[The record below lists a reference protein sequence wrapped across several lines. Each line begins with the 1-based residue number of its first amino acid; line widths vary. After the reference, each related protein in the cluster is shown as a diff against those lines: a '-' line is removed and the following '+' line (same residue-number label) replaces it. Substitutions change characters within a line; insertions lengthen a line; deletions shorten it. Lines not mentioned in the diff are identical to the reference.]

1 VHDLKAYYRRWLPS
15 MELGLA
21 GKTVI
26 VTGGASNV
34 GRGIVLAF
42 AREGSNVVI
51 ADIDEVQGEKTAD
64 LARKQGGKVM
74 VVKTDVTNPE
84 QCQAMVRRT
93 LDEFGRLDILVNCVG
108 WIYDRLFIDKPREE
122 WVKEVDTNY
131 WSVINCVRA
140 VIDHMI
146 AQKSGKIISLASD
159 AGKIGEYR
167 EVVYAGAKG
176 AVIAFSKSLAREV
189 GRYGLNINV
198 VCLGTV
204 PPASDEEI
212 GAESMWRSGGLF
224 YKMTPEVKEKMAKA
238 YPLRRLG
245 KAEDVASAVLFLA
258 SDAASWITGQAI
270 SVDGGYAMA

>member
-1 VHDLKAYYRRWLPS
+1 

-21 GKTVI
+21 TKVAI
-26 VTGGASNV
+26 VTGGASNI

-42 AREGSNVVI
+42 AREGSDIVI
-51 ADIDEVQGEKTAD
+51 ADIDEVQAEKTAE
-64 LARKQGGKVM
+64 LARKQGGKVV
-74 VVKTDVTNPE
+74 VVKTDVTKPE
-84 QCQAMVRRT
+84 QCQAMVKRT
-93 LDEFGRLDILVNCVG
+93 LNELGRLDVLVNCVG
-108 WIYDRLFIDKPREE
+108 WIYDRLFIEKTREE

-131 WSVINCVRA
+131 WSVINCARA
-140 VIDHMI
+140 VIDHMV
-146 AQKSGKIISLASD
+146 AQRSGKIISLASD

-198 VCLGTV
+198 LCLGTA
-204 PPASDEEI
+204 PPVSEEEI

-245 KAEDVASAVLFLA
+245 RAEDVANAVVFLA

>member
-1 VHDLKAYYRRWLPS
+1 

-42 AREGSNVVI
+42 AREGLDIVI
-51 ADIDEVQGEKTAD
+51 ADIDEVQGQRTAE
-64 LARKQGGKVM
+64 LARKQGGKVV

-93 LDEFGRLDILVNCVG
+93 LDEFGRLDVLVNCVG
-108 WIYDRLFIDKPREE
+108 WIYDRLFIEKSREE
-122 WVKEVDTNY
+122 WEKEVDTNY

-140 VIDHMI
+140 VINHMI
-146 AQKSGKIISLASD
+146 AQRSGKIITLASD

-167 EVVYAGAKG
+167 EAVYAGAKG

-198 VCLGTV
+198 LCLGTV
-204 PPASDEEI
+204 PPASEEEI
-212 GAESMWRSGGLF
+212 GAESMWRTGGLF
-224 YKMTPEVKEKMAKA
+224 YKMTPEAKEKMAKA

-245 KAEDVASAVLFLA
+245 KAEDVANAVMFLA

-270 SVDGGYAMA
+270 SVDGGYTMA

>member
-1 VHDLKAYYRRWLPS
+1 

-21 GKTVI
+21 TKVAI
-26 VTGGASNV
+26 VAGGASNI

-42 AREGSNVVI
+42 AREGLDIVI
-51 ADIDEVQGEKTAD
+51 ADIDEVQAEKTAE
-64 LARKQGGKVM
+64 LARKQGGKVV
-74 VVKTDVTNPE
+74 VVKTDVTKPE
-84 QCQAMVRRT
+84 QCQAMVKRT
-93 LDEFGRLDILVNCVG
+93 LDELGRLDILVNCVG
-108 WIYDRLFIDKPREE
+108 WIYDRLFIEKSREE

-140 VIDHMI
+140 VIDHMV
-146 AQKSGKIISLASD
+146 AQRSGKIISLASD

-198 VCLGTV
+198 LCLGTA
-204 PPASDEEI
+204 PPASEEEI

-245 KAEDVASAVLFLA
+245 KAEDVANAVVFLA

>member
-1 VHDLKAYYRRWLPS
+1 

-21 GKTVI
+21 GKAVI

-42 AREGSNVVI
+42 AGEGSSIVI
-51 ADIDEVQGEKTAD
+51 ADIDEVQAEKTAK
-64 LARKQGGKVM
+64 LARKQGGKV
-74 VVKTDVTNPE
+74 VVAKTDVTDPT
-84 QCQAMVRRT
+84 QCQALVKRT

-108 WIYDRLFIDKPREE
+108 WIYDRLFVEKPREE
-122 WVKEVDTNY
+122 WLKEVDTNY
-131 WSVINCVRA
+131 WSVINCTRA

-146 AQKSGKIISLASD
+146 AQKSGKVISLASD

-167 EVVYAGAKG
+167 EAVYAGAKG

-189 GRYGLNINV
+189 GRYGININV

-204 PPASDEEI
+204 PPASDKEI
-212 GAESMWRSGGLF
+212 GSESMWRSGGLF

-245 KAEDVASAVLFLA
+245 RAEDVASAVLFLA
-258 SDAASWITGQAI
+258 SEAAGWITGQAI

>member
-1 VHDLKAYYRRWLPS
+1 

-42 AREGSNVVI
+42 AREDSNVVI

-64 LARKQGGKVM
+64 LARKQGGKVV
-74 VVKTDVTNPE
+74 VVKTDVTSPE
-84 QCQAMVRRT
+84 QCQAMVSRT

-108 WIYDRLFIDKPREE
+108 WIYDRLFIEKPREE

-212 GAESMWRSGGLF
+212 GSESMWQSGGLF

-245 KAEDVASAVLFLA
+245 RAEDVASAVLFLA

>member
-1 VHDLKAYYRRWLPS
+1 

-42 AREGSNVVI
+42 AGEGSNIVL
-51 ADIDEVQGEKTAD
+51 ADIDKVQGEKTAE
-64 LARKQGGKVM
+64 LARKEGGRVV
-74 VVKTDVTNPE
+74 VVKTDVTNLE
-84 QCQAMVRRT
+84 QCQAMVKRT

-108 WIYDRLFIDKPREE
+108 WIYDRLFTEKPREE
-122 WVKEVDTNY
+122 WVREVDTNY
-131 WSVINCVRA
+131 WSVINCTRA
-140 VIDHMI
+140 VVDHMI

-159 AGKIGEYR
+159 AGKVGEYR

-189 GRYGLNINV
+189 GRYGININV
-198 VCLGTV
+198 LCLGTV

-212 GAESMWRSGGLF
+212 GSESMWRSGGLF
-224 YKMTPEVKEKMAKA
+224 YKMTPGVKEKMAKA

-245 KAEDVASAVLFLA
+245 KAEDIANAVVFLA
-258 SDAASWITGQAI
+258 SDAAGWITGQAI
-270 SVDGGYAMA
+270 SVDGGYTMA

>member
-1 VHDLKAYYRRWLPS
+1 
-15 MELGLA
+15 MELGLT
-21 GKTVI
+21 GKAVI

-34 GRGIVLAF
+34 GRGIVMAF
-42 AREGSNVVI
+42 AKEGSHVVI
-51 ADIDEVQGEKTAD
+51 ADIDDVQAEKTAK
-64 LARKQGGKVM
+64 LARKQGGKVI
-74 VVKTDVTNPE
+74 VAKTDVTDPE
-84 QCQAMVRRT
+84 QCQALVKKT

-108 WIYDRLFIDKPREE
+108 WIYDRLFLEKPREE
-122 WVKEVDTNY
+122 WIKEVDTNY
-131 WSVINCVRA
+131 WSVINCTRA
-140 VIDHMI
+140 VIEHMI
-146 AQKSGKIISLASD
+146 AQKGGRVISLASD

-189 GRYGLNINV
+189 GRYGVNVNV

-212 GAESMWRSGGLF
+212 GSESMWRSGGLF
-224 YKMTPEVKEKMAKA
+224 YKMTPEVKKKMAKA

-245 KAEDVASAVLFLA
+245 KADDIASAVLFLA
-258 SDAASWITGQAI
+258 SDVSGWITGQAI

>member
-1 VHDLKAYYRRWLPS
+1 
-15 MELGLA
+15 
-21 GKTVI
+21 
-26 VTGGASNV
+26 
-34 GRGIVLAF
+34 
-42 AREGSNVVI
+42 
-51 ADIDEVQGEKTAD
+51 
-64 LARKQGGKVM
+64 M

-84 QCQAMVRRT
+84 QCQAMVKKT
-93 LDEFGRLDILVNCVG
+93 LGEFGRLDVLVNCVG
-108 WIYDRLFIDKPREE
+108 WIYDRLFMEKPREE

-140 VIDHMI
+140 VIDHMVS
-146 AQKSGKIISLASD
+146 QKGGRIISLASD

-167 EVVYAGAKG
+167 EVVYSGAKG

-189 GRYGLNINV
+189 GRYGLNVNV

-212 GAESMWRSGGLF
+212 GSESMWRSGGLF
-224 YKMTPEVKEKMAKA
+224 YKMTPQTKEKMAKA

-245 KAEDVASAVLFLA
+245 KAEDVAGAVLFLA
-258 SDAASWITGQAI
+258 SDAAGWITGQAI

>member
-1 VHDLKAYYRRWLPS
+1 

-26 VTGGASNV
+26 VTGGSSNV

-51 ADIDEVQGEKTAD
+51 ADIDEVQGEKTAG
-64 LARKQGGKVM
+64 LAREQGGKVL
-74 VVKTDVTNPE
+74 VLKTDVINPE
-84 QCQAMVRRT
+84 QCQAMVKRT

-146 AQKSGKIISLASD
+146 AQKNGKIISLASD
-159 AGKIGEYR
+159 AGKVGEYR
-167 EVVYAGAKG
+167 EAVYAGAKG
-176 AVIAFSKSLAREV
+176 AVIAFSKSLAREL
-189 GRYGLNINV
+189 GRYGVNINV
-198 VCLGTV
+198 LCLGTV

-245 KAEDVASAVLFLA
+245 KAEDVANAVVFLA
-258 SDAASWITGQAI
+258 SDAAGWITGQAI

>member
-1 VHDLKAYYRRWLPS
+1 V
-15 MELGLA
+15 ELGLA

-42 AREGSNVVI
+42 AGEGSNIVI
-51 ADIDEVQGEKTAD
+51 ADIDEVQGGKTAD
-64 LARKQGGKVM
+64 LAKKQRGKVM
-74 VVKTDVTNPE
+74 VVKTDVTSPE
-84 QCQAMVRRT
+84 QCQAMVKKT

-108 WIYDRLFIDKPREE
+108 WIYDRLFIEKPREE
-122 WVKEVDTNY
+122 WMKEVDTNY

-146 AQKSGKIISLASD
+146 ARKSGRIISLASD
-159 AGKIGEYR
+159 AGKVGEYR

-189 GRYGLNINV
+189 GRYGININV
-198 VCLGTV
+198 LCLGTV
-204 PPASDEEI
+204 PPANDEEI
-212 GAESMWRSGGLF
+212 GSESMWRSGGLF

-245 KAEDVASAVLFLA
+245 RAEDVASAVLFLA
-258 SDAASWITGQAI
+258 SDVASWITGQAI

>member
-1 VHDLKAYYRRWLPS
+1 

-42 AREGSNVVI
+42 AGEGSDIVI
-51 ADIDEVQGEKTAD
+51 ADIDQVQAEKTAK
-64 LARKQGGKVM
+64 LARQQGGRVL
-74 VVKTDVTNPE
+74 VVKTDVTDPE
-84 QCQAMVRRT
+84 QCQGMVKKT

-122 WVKEVDTNY
+122 WMKEVDTNY

-146 AQKSGKIISLASD
+146 AQKRGKIISLASD

-167 EVVYAGAKG
+167 EVVYSGAKG
-176 AVIAFSKSLAREV
+176 AVIAFSRSLAREM

-212 GAESMWRSGGLF
+212 GSESMWRSGGLF

-245 KAEDVASAVLFLA
+245 KAEDVAGAVLFLA
-258 SDAASWITGQAI
+258 SDAAGWITGQAI
-270 SVDGGYAMA
+270 SVDGGYTMA

>member
-1 VHDLKAYYRRWLPS
+1 
-15 MELGLA
+15 MELGLE
-21 GKTVI
+21 GKAVI

-34 GRGIVLAF
+34 GRGIVMAF
-42 AREGSNVVI
+42 AREGSHVVI
-51 ADIDEVQGEKTAD
+51 ADIDDVQGEKTAK
-64 LARKQGGKVM
+64 LARKQGGKVIM
-74 VVKTDVTNPE
+74 AKTDVTDPE
-84 QCQAMVRRT
+84 QCQALVKKT

-108 WIYDRLFIDKPREE
+108 WIYDRLFLEKPREE
-122 WVKEVDTNY
+122 WIKEVDTNY
-131 WSVINCVRA
+131 WSVINCTRA
-140 VIDHMI
+140 VIEHMI
-146 AQKSGKIISLASD
+146 AQKRGKVISLASD

-189 GRYGLNINV
+189 GRYGLNVNV

-212 GAESMWRSGGLF
+212 GSESMWRSGGLF
-224 YKMTPEVKEKMAKA
+224 YKMTPEVKKKMAKT

-245 KAEDVASAVLFLA
+245 RAEDIASAVLFLA
-258 SDAASWITGQAI
+258 SDVSGWITGQAI

>member
-1 VHDLKAYYRRWLPS
+1 

-42 AREGSNVVI
+42 AKEGSNIVL
-51 ADIDEVQGEKTAD
+51 ADIDKVQGEKTAK
-64 LARKQGGKVM
+64 LARKQGGKVV

-84 QCQAMVRRT
+84 QCQVMVKRT
-93 LDEFGRLDILVNCVG
+93 RDEFGRLDILVNCVG
-108 WIYDRLFIDKPREE
+108 WIYDRLFIEKPREE

-131 WSVINCVRA
+131 WSIINCVRA

-159 AGKIGEYR
+159 AGKVGEYR

-176 AVIAFSKSLAREV
+176 AVIAFTKSLAREV
-189 GRYGLNINV
+189 GRYGINV
-198 VCLGTV
+198 NVLCLGTV

-212 GAESMWRSGGLF
+212 GSESMWRSGGLF

-245 KAEDVASAVLFLA
+245 KAEDIANAIVFLA

-270 SVDGGYAMA
+270 SVDGGYTMA

>member
-1 VHDLKAYYRRWLPS
+1 

-21 GKTVI
+21 GKAVI

-34 GRGIVLAF
+34 GRGIVIAF
-42 AREGSNVVI
+42 AGEGSHVVI
-51 ADIDEVQGEKTAD
+51 ADIDEVQAEKTAE
-64 LARKQGGKVM
+64 LARKQGGKVI
-74 VVKTDVTNPE
+74 VTKTDVTDPE
-84 QCQAMVRRT
+84 QCQALVKKT

-108 WIYDRLFIDKPREE
+108 WIYDRLFVEKPREE

-131 WSVINCVRA
+131 WSVINCTRA

-146 AQKSGKIISLASD
+146 AQKRGKIISLASD

-167 EVVYAGAKG
+167 EVVYAGTKG
-176 AVIAFSKSLAREV
+176 AVIAFSRSLAREV

-204 PPASDEEI
+204 PPASDEI
-212 GAESMWRSGGLF
+212 GSESMWRSGGLF
-224 YKMTPEVKEKMAKA
+224 YKMTPKVKDKMAKA

-245 KAEDVASAVLFLA
+245 TAEDVANAVLFLA
-258 SDAASWITGQAI
+258 SDTSSWITGQAI

>member
-1 VHDLKAYYRRWLPS
+1 

-42 AREGSNVVI
+42 AKEGSNIVL
-51 ADIDEVQGEKTAD
+51 ADIDEVQGEKTAE
-64 LARKQGGKVM
+64 LARKEGGRVV
-74 VVKTDVTNPE
+74 VVKTDVTNLE
-84 QCQAMVRRT
+84 QCQAMVKRT

-108 WIYDRLFIDKPREE
+108 WIYDRLFTEKPREE
-122 WVKEVDTNY
+122 WVREVDTNY
-131 WSVINCVRA
+131 WSVINCTRA
-140 VIDHMI
+140 VVDHMI

-159 AGKIGEYR
+159 AGKVGEYR

-189 GRYGLNINV
+189 GRYGININV
-198 VCLGTV
+198 LCLGTV

-212 GAESMWRSGGLF
+212 GSESMWRSGGLF

-245 KAEDVASAVLFLA
+245 KAEDIANAVVFLA
-258 SDAASWITGQAI
+258 SDATGWITGQAI
-270 SVDGGYAMA
+270 SVDGGYTMA

>member
-1 VHDLKAYYRRWLPS
+1 MDF
-15 MELGLA
+15 GLA

-42 AREGSNVVI
+42 AREGSNIVL
-51 ADIDEVQGEKTAD
+51 ADIDKVQGEKTAR
-64 LARKQGGKVM
+64 LARKQGGRVVM
-74 VVKTDVTNPE
+74 IKTDVTSPE
-84 QCQAMVRRT
+84 QCQAMVKRT
-93 LDEFGRLDILVNCVG
+93 RDEFGRLDILVNCVG
-108 WIYDRLFIDKPREE
+108 WIYDRLFIEKPREE
-122 WVKEVDTNY
+122 WTKEVDTNY

-140 VIDHMI
+140 VIDSMI

-159 AGKIGEYR
+159 AGKVGEYR

-189 GRYGLNINV
+189 GRYGININV
-198 VCLGTV
+198 LCLGTV

-224 YKMTPEVKEKMAKA
+224 YKMTPEVKEKMAKV

-245 KAEDVASAVLFLA
+245 TAQDIANAVLFLA
-258 SDAASWITGQAI
+258 SDVSSWITGQAI

>member
-1 VHDLKAYYRRWLPS
+1 

-21 GKTVI
+21 GKTV
-26 VTGGASNV
+26 VVAGGASNV

-42 AREGSNVVI
+42 AREGSDVVI
-51 ADIDEVQGEKTAD
+51 ADIDEVQAQKTAE
-64 LARKQGGKVM
+64 LARKQGGRVV

-84 QCQAMVRRT
+84 LCEAMVRKT
-93 LDEFGRLDILVNCVG
+93 LDKFGRLDVLVNCVG
-108 WIYDRLFIDKPREE
+108 WVYDQLFVDKLREE

-131 WSVINCVRA
+131 WSLINCVRA

-146 AQKSGKIISLASD
+146 AQRSGRIISIASD
-159 AGKIGEYR
+159 AAKVGEYR
-167 EVVYAGAKG
+167 EAVYSGAKG
-176 AVIAFSKSLAREV
+176 AVIAFSKSLAKEV

-198 VCLGTV
+198 ICLGTV

-212 GAESMWRSGGLF
+212 GAESMWRTGGLF
-224 YKMTPEVKEKMAKA
+224 YKMTPEVKEKMAKS

-245 KAEDVASAVLFLA
+245 RVEDIASAVLFLA

-270 SVDGGYAMA
+270 SVDGGYTMA

>member
-1 VHDLKAYYRRWLPS
+1 

-26 VTGGASNV
+26 VTGGSSNI
-34 GRGIVLAF
+34 GRGVVLAF
-42 AREGSNVVI
+42 AREGSDVVI
-51 ADIDEVQGEKTAD
+51 ADIDEVQAQKTAE
-64 LARKQGGKVM
+64 LAGKQGGKV
-74 VVKTDVTNPE
+74 VAVKTDVTDPE

-108 WIYDRLFIDKPREE
+108 WVYDRLFIEKPREE
-122 WVKEVDTNY
+122 WVKEVNINY
-131 WSVINCVRA
+131 WGVVNCVRA

-146 AQKSGKIISLASD
+146 AQGSGKIISVASD
-159 AGKIGEYR
+159 AGKVGEYR
-167 EVVYAGAKG
+167 EAVYAGAKG
-176 AVIAFSKSLAREV
+176 AVIALSKSLAKEV

-198 VCLGTV
+198 VCPGTIV
-204 PPASDEEI
+204 PASVEEM
-212 GAESMWRSGGLF
+212 GMESMWRSGGLF
-224 YKMTPEVKEKMAKA
+224 DKMTPEVKEKMAKA

-245 KAEDVASAVLFLA
+245 RAGDVANAVVFLA

>member
-1 VHDLKAYYRRWLPS
+1 
-15 MELGLA
+15 MELGLV
-21 GKTVI
+21 GKAVI
-26 VTGGASNV
+26 ITGGGSNI

-42 AREGSNVVI
+42 AREGSHIVI
-51 ADIDEVQGEKTAD
+51 ADIDEVQGEKTAK
-64 LARKQGGKVM
+64 LARKHNGKVVM
-74 VVKTDVTNPE
+74 VKTDVTNPE

-108 WIYDRLFIDKPREE
+108 WIYDRLFIEKPREE

-146 AQKSGKIISLASD
+146 AQRSGKIISLASD
-159 AGKIGEYR
+159 AGKVGEYR
-167 EVVYAGAKG
+167 EAVYAGAKG

-245 KAEDVASAVLFLA
+245 KAEDVANAVVFLA

>member
-1 VHDLKAYYRRWLPS
+1 

-21 GKTVI
+21 KKVAI

-42 AREGSNVVI
+42 AKEGLNTVI
-51 ADIDEVQGEKTAD
+51 ADIDEVQAEKTAEF
-64 LARKQGGKVM
+64 ARKLGGRVI
-74 VVKTDVTNPE
+74 VVKTDVTKPE
-84 QCQAMVRRT
+84 QCQAMLKRT
-93 LDEFGRLDILVNCVG
+93 LDELGRLDILVNCVG
-108 WIYDRLFIDKPREE
+108 WIYDRLFTDKSREE

-146 AQKSGKIISLASD
+146 SQRSGKIISLASD

-198 VCLGTV
+198 LCLGTV
-204 PPASDEEI
+204 VPASEEEI

-245 KAEDVASAVLFLA
+245 TAEDIANAVVFLA

-270 SVDGGYAMA
+270 SIDGGYTMA

>member
-1 VHDLKAYYRRWLPS
+1 

-42 AREGSNVVI
+42 AREGSNIVI
-51 ADIDEVQGEKTAD
+51 ADIDEVQGQKTAE
-64 LARKQGGKVM
+64 LARKQDGKVL
-74 VVKTDVTNPE
+74 VLKTDVTNPE
-84 QCQAMVRRT
+84 QCQAMVERT
-93 LDEFGRLDILVNCVG
+93 LDEFGRLDVLVNCVG
-108 WIYDRLFIDKPREE
+108 WIYDRLFIEKSREE

-159 AGKIGEYR
+159 AGKVGEYR
-167 EVVYAGAKG
+167 EAVYAGAKA

-189 GRYGLNINV
+189 GRYGVNINV
-198 VCLGTV
+198 LCLGTV
-204 PPASDEEI
+204 PPANEEEI

-224 YKMTPEVKEKMAKA
+224 YKMTAEVKEKMAKA

-245 KAEDVASAVLFLA
+245 RAEDVANAVVFLA
-258 SDAASWITGQAI
+258 SDVAGWITGQAI

>member
-1 VHDLKAYYRRWLPS
+1 
-15 MELGLA
+15 MELGLV
-21 GKTVI
+21 GKAVI
-26 VTGGASNV
+26 ITGGGSNI

-42 AREGSNVVI
+42 AREGSHIVI
-51 ADIDEVQGEKTAD
+51 ADIDEVQGEKTAK
-64 LARKQGGKVM
+64 LARKHNGKVVM
-74 VVKTDVTNPE
+74 VKTDVTNPE

-108 WIYDRLFIDKPREE
+108 WIYDRLFVEKPREE

-146 AQKSGKIISLASD
+146 AQRSGKIISLASD
-159 AGKIGEYR
+159 AGKVGEYK

-245 KAEDVASAVLFLA
+245 RAEDVANAVVFLA
-258 SDAASWITGQAI
+258 SDAASWISGQAI

>member
-1 VHDLKAYYRRWLPS
+1 

-21 GKTVI
+21 TKVAI
-26 VTGGASNV
+26 VAGGASNV

-42 AREGSNVVI
+42 AREGLDIVI
-51 ADIDEVQGEKTAD
+51 ADIDEVQAEKTAE
-64 LARKQGGKVM
+64 LARKQGGKVV
-74 VVKTDVTNPE
+74 VVKTDVTKPE
-84 QCQAMVRRT
+84 QCQAMVERT
-93 LDEFGRLDILVNCVG
+93 LDELGRLDILVNCVG

-140 VIDHMI
+140 VIDHMV
-146 AQKSGKIISLASD
+146 AQRSGKIISLASD

-198 VCLGTV
+198 LCLGTA
-204 PPASDEEI
+204 PPASEEEI

-245 KAEDVASAVLFLA
+245 KAEDVANAVVFLA

>member
-1 VHDLKAYYRRWLPS
+1 
-15 MELGLA
+15 MELGLV
-21 GKTVI
+21 GKAVI
-26 VTGGASNV
+26 ITGGGSNV

-42 AREGSNVVI
+42 AREGSHIVI
-51 ADIDEVQGEKTAD
+51 ADIDEVQGEKTAK
-64 LARKQGGKVM
+64 LARKQGGRVVM
-74 VVKTDVTNPE
+74 VKTDVTDPE
-84 QCQAMVRRT
+84 QCQAMVKRT

-108 WIYDRLFIDKPREE
+108 WIYDRLFVEKPREE

-146 AQKSGKIISLASD
+146 AQRSGKIISLASD
-159 AGKIGEYR
+159 AGKVGEYR

-245 KAEDVASAVLFLA
+245 RAEDVANAVVFLA

>member
-1 VHDLKAYYRRWLPS
+1 

-42 AREGSNVVI
+42 AGEGSDIVI
-51 ADIDEVQGEKTAD
+51 ADIDQVQAEKTAK
-64 LARKQGGKVM
+64 LARQQGGRVL
-74 VVKTDVTNPE
+74 VVKTDVTAPE
-84 QCQAMVRRT
+84 QCQAMVKKT

-108 WIYDRLFIDKPREE
+108 WIYDRLFIEKPREE

-146 AQKSGKIISLASD
+146 TQKRGKIISLASD

-176 AVIAFSKSLAREV
+176 AVIAFSRSLAREV

-212 GAESMWRSGGLF
+212 GSESMWRSGGLF
-224 YKMTPEVKEKMAKA
+224 YKMTSETREKMAKA

-245 KAEDVASAVLFLA
+245 KADDIASAVLFLA
-258 SDAASWITGQAI
+258 SDAADWITGQAI

>member
-1 VHDLKAYYRRWLPS
+1 

-21 GKTVI
+21 GKAVI

-42 AREGSNVVI
+42 AREGSHVVI
-51 ADIDEVQGEKTAD
+51 ADIDDVQGEKTAK
-64 LARKQGGKVM
+64 LARKQGGKVIM
-74 VVKTDVTNPE
+74 AKTDVTDPE
-84 QCQAMVRRT
+84 QCQALVKKT

-108 WIYDRLFIDKPREE
+108 WIYDRLFIEKPREE
-122 WVKEVDTNY
+122 WEKEVDTNY
-131 WSVINCVRA
+131 WSVINCTKA

-146 AQKSGKIISLASD
+146 TQKKGKVISLASD

-204 PPASDEEI
+204 PPTSDEEI
-212 GAESMWRSGGLF
+212 GSESMWRSGGLF
-224 YKMTPEVKEKMAKA
+224 YKMTPEVKKKMAKT

-245 KAEDVASAVLFLA
+245 TAEDVANAVLFLA
-258 SDAASWITGQAI
+258 SDASGWITGQAI

>member
-1 VHDLKAYYRRWLPS
+1 

-26 VTGGASNV
+26 ITGGASNV

-42 AREGSNVVI
+42 AREGSNIVI
-51 ADIDEVQGEKTAD
+51 ADIDEVQGQKTAE
-64 LARKQGGKVM
+64 LTRKQGGKVL
-74 VVKTDVTNPE
+74 VLKTDVTNPE
-84 QCQAMVRRT
+84 QCQAMVKRT
-93 LDEFGRLDILVNCVG
+93 RDEFGRLDILVNCVG
-108 WIYDRLFIDKPREE
+108 WIYDRLFIDKSREE
-122 WVKEVDTNY
+122 WEKEVDTNY

-146 AQKSGKIISLASD
+146 AQRSGKIISIASD

-167 EVVYAGAKG
+167 EAVYAGAKA

-189 GRYGLNINV
+189 GRYGVNINV
-198 VCLGTV
+198 LCLGTV
-204 PPASDEEI
+204 PPASEEEI
-212 GAESMWRSGGLF
+212 GSESMWRSGGLF

-245 KAEDVASAVLFLA
+245 KAEDVANAVVFLA
-258 SDAASWITGQAI
+258 SDAAGWITGQAI

>member
-1 VHDLKAYYRRWLPS
+1 

-21 GKTVI
+21 GKSVI
-26 VTGGASNV
+26 VAGGASNV

-42 AREGSNVVI
+42 AREGSHIVI
-51 ADIDEVQGEKTAD
+51 ADIDEVQAEKTAR
-64 LARKQGGKVM
+64 LARKQGGKIITA
-74 VVKTDVTNPE
+74 KTDVTDPH
-84 QCQAMVRRT
+84 QCQALVKKT

-108 WIYDRLFIDKPREE
+108 WIYDRLFVEKPREE
-122 WVKEVDTNY
+122 WLKEVDTNY
-131 WSVINCVRA
+131 WSVINCTRA

-146 AQKSGKIISLASD
+146 AQKSGKVISLASD

-189 GRYGLNINV
+189 GRYGININV

-204 PPASDEEI
+204 PPTSDKEI
-212 GAESMWRSGGLF
+212 GSESMWRSGGLF

-245 KAEDVASAVLFLA
+245 RAEDVASAVLFLA
-258 SDAASWITGQAI
+258 SDAAGWITGQAI

>member
-1 VHDLKAYYRRWLPS
+1 

-42 AREGSNVVI
+42 AKEGSNIVL
-51 ADIDEVQGEKTAD
+51 ADIDKVQGEKTAK
-64 LARKQGGKVM
+64 LARKQGGKVV

-84 QCQAMVRRT
+84 QCQVMVKRT
-93 LDEFGRLDILVNCVG
+93 RDEFGRLDILVNCVG
-108 WIYDRLFIDKPREE
+108 WIYDRLFIEKPREE

-131 WSVINCVRA
+131 WSIINCVRA

-159 AGKIGEYR
+159 AGKVGEYR

-176 AVIAFSKSLAREV
+176 AVIAFTKSLAREV
-189 GRYGLNINV
+189 GRYGINV
-198 VCLGTV
+198 NVLCLGTV

-212 GAESMWRSGGLF
+212 GSESMWRSGGLF

-245 KAEDVASAVLFLA
+245 KAEDIANAIVFLA

-270 SVDGGYAMA
+270 SIDGGYTMA

>member
-1 VHDLKAYYRRWLPS
+1 

-42 AREGSNVVI
+42 AREGSNIVI
-51 ADIDEVQGEKTAD
+51 ADIDGVQGQKTAR
-64 LARKQGGKVM
+64 LARRQGAKV
-74 VVKTDVTNPE
+74 VVVETDVTDPE
-84 QCQAMVRRT
+84 QCQTMVRRT
-93 LDEFGRLDILVNCVG
+93 LDKFGRLDILVNCVG
-108 WIYDRLFIDKPREE
+108 WIYDRLFVEKPREE

-176 AVIAFSKSLAREV
+176 AVIAFSKSLVREV

-224 YKMTPEVKEKMAKA
+224 YKMTPEVKEKMAKS

-245 KAEDVASAVLFLA
+245 TAEDIADAVLFLA